1 MCGSGTT
8 QVFTPSL
15 ELPFHPTHLAFL
27 IPCFPQH
34 PRLVFVP
41 FLSGRQCCGSHR
53 LEAGGSELGLP
64 AQLRTVLRELGVS
77 ISITS
82 AERSPQE
89 LTFPMAPGSQ
99 ARCPANPEPRAGRS
113 VPAPAPPGKRQKTR
127 TLAPLLAPAVPG
139 DSPSAPL
146 PAAAPPRVWRRQKLR
161 CGPRLGGEGR
171 AAGTPAAPPAAIP
184 QPPEPAADRGAA
196 LTWQPEAQQQAVV
209 DDGRVPQAAAI
220 AVVRQ
225 EGAVVEVEVVVLHRP
240 ALPARRRPPAP
251 HALGA
256 GGAAPAAGGTGTGT
270 GTSRSAPGRAAQ
282 GRGAGRGRGQPQPQP
297 QPLPQAA
304 RPRPPAPP
312 LPPAGRGP
320 PAPGGGTAAAE
331 ARRDE
336 ERRRAPGTAGGLESS
351 ELFPH

>member
-1 MCGSGTT
+1 
-8 QVFTPSL
+8 
-15 ELPFHPTHLAFL
+15 
-27 IPCFPQH
+27 
-34 PRLVFVP
+34 
-41 FLSGRQCCGSHR
+41 
-53 LEAGGSELGLP
+53 
-64 AQLRTVLRELGVS
+64 
-77 ISITS
+77 
-82 AERSPQE
+82 
-89 LTFPMAPGSQ
+89 MAPGSRASGRALRPRSGSSRKAPENPHPRTSPRPRRARGRPQ
-99 ARCPANPEPRAGRS
+99 RPAARCRSTSRVAGEETSLRAEAGWRG
-113 VPAPAPPGKRQKTR
+113 AGCGPPG
-127 TLAPLLAPAVPG
+127 G
-139 DSPSAPL
+139 SP
-146 PAAAPPRVWRRQKLR
+146 R
-161 CGPRLGGEGR
+161 CD
-171 AAGTPAAPPAAIP
+171 
-184 QPPEPAADRGAA
+184 PAADWGAA

-297 QPLPQAA
+297 LPQAA

-336 ERRRAPGTAGGLESS
+336 RRAPGTAGGLESS